1 MIPLLVLFIIL
12 SSLFFNEGNNH
23 IVYVR
28 NSVVK
33 DSVLYPKQ
41 KHREQSKLIHQLLT
55 KYHYKKINLSD
66 SLSKRILDR
75 YIASLDPNK
84 EYLFSSDIKY
94 FSQYD
99 KKIDDYITSGYLEP
113 AYEIFTVYHERVKN
127 RINYVFSMLEN
138 EPDFST
144 LEKFNTDRKETD
156 WFDDV
161 DEMDNYWRK
170 KIKNAVLNLKIL
182 GKDWESNKET
192 LEKRYKRFRKTINQ
206 FNSEDVFEIFIN
218 SYAELYDPHTN
229 YFSPVNADRFEI
241 NMSKTFEGIGA
252 RLQQDIEYTTIYSV
266 MPGGPAYRSKSLE
279 KGDKIIGVAQGDE
292 GSFEDII
299 GWRLDDVVTK
309 IKGPKESVVRLL
321 VIKKESP
328 IDAFPDTVR
337 LIRDRVDVVDE
348 DATFDVVPF
357 KSKNRQY
364 NIGVIKIPSFY
375 INFEE
380 AQKGIKDYKSVTRDV
395 KRCIDS
401 LKRISV
407 DGIIIDLRNNG
418 GGSLQEAIDLTGL
431 FIETGPIV
439 QIKSSNGR
447 IEIEKDFD
455 KQIHYEGPLLVLNN
469 SFTASSSEIFSGA
482 LKDYNRGLIV
492 GEPTFGKGT
501 VQNLLDLD
509 RFFPRSDMKFGQLK
523 ITLAKYYRVSGG
535 STQKIGV
542 EPHVFFPNIYDRSI
556 YTENAR
562 KNALEWD
569 KIRDI
574 SFQNKNDVS
583 ESLVKYLNEKFNND
597 IQSDSSLINYMTFVK
612 KTEENRKKNSISLNY
627 QTRLN
632 EKKSDDNINNNLNTN
647 LKLSEIFPIEKEDLM
662 EKIKSD
668 LYLRESVKLF
678 VEMIDFKSS

>member
-99 KKIDDYITSGYLEP
+99 EKIDDYITSGYLEP

>member
-99 KKIDDYITSGYLEP
+99 EKIDDYITSGYLEP

-279 KGDKIIGVAQGDE
+279 KGDKIIGVAQGDK